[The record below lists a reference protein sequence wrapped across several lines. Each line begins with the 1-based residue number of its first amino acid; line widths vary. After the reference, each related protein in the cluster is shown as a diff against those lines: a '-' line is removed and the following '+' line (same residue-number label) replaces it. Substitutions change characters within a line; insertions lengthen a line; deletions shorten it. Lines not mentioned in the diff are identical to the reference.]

1 MGPGAW
7 GWMAPVGVVATNL
20 GGSLGEKLA
29 KKAPRWKDEV
39 GEPGAGGRR
48 GATADALV

>member
-1 MGPGAW
+1 MGAGARGRVAPG
-7 GWMAPVGVVATNL
+7 GVVATDL

-39 GEPGAGGRR
+39 GEPEAGGRR
-48 GATADALV
+48 EGLQ